1 MAFFPESSASC
12 LGQMTSQ
19 SCLYSSAHPGLLAY
33 NTAATNQNIYLAEK
47 MKMQTQGLMMPRLTA
62 MSAYSHGLYQQSI
75 ATANSVNFNE
85 HSWFPSIAMALDA
98 GQSTSKNMKPAIHGA
113 NFRSGYQDERNLKQS
128 STLAHPFYWRKRGNS
143 VPTEGMTRTR
153 DKYRVVYTEK
163 QRVGLEKEFK
173 TNKFIT
179 MQRKIEL
186 SKELDLSERQVLF
199 KVFHWARFLSFYPSF
214 YSLFIS
220 FLPSFFTNTHA
231 LQAFRL
237 HISTCSFV
245 VYV

>member
-1 MAFFPESSASC
+1 MAFYSESSASC
-12 LGQMTSQ
+12 LGQMADQ

-62 MSAYSHGLYQQSI
+62 MSAYSHGLYQYNI
-75 ATANSVNFNE
+75 ATGNSVNFNE
-85 HSWFPSIAMALDA
+85 SSWFPSIAMALDA
-98 GQSTSKNMKPAIHGA
+98 GHLQSYESTSQNVKPAIQGGTS
-113 NFRSGYQDERNLKQS
+113 FRSGYQDARNLKPS

-179 MQRKIEL
+179 MQRKMEI
-186 SKELDLSERQVLF
+186 SKELDLSERQVYF
-199 KVFHWARFLSFYPSF
+199 QVFY
-214 YSLFIS
+214 
-220 FLPSFFTNTHA
+220 
-231 LQAFRL
+231 
-237 HISTCSFV
+237 
-245 VYV
+245 

>member
-1 MAFFPESSASC
+1 MELFPESSASC
-12 LGQMTSQ
+12 LGQMTDQ

-47 MKMQTQGLMMPRLTA
+47 MKMQTQGLMMPRFTA
-62 MSAYSHGLYQQSI
+62 MSAYSNGLYQHSI

-85 HSWFPSIAMALDA
+85 NSWFPSIAMALDA
-98 GQSTSKNMKPAIHGA
+98 SHLHSYENNSQNVKPAIQGA
-113 NFRSGYQDERNLKQS
+113 NFRSGYQDARNLKPS

-179 MQRKIEL
+179 MQRKMEL
-186 SKELDLSERQVLF
+186 SKELDLSERQVYF
-199 KVFHWARFLSFYPSF
+199 QVFHLA
-214 YSLFIS
+214 
-220 FLPSFFTNTHA
+220 
-231 LQAFRL
+231 
-237 HISTCSFV
+237 
-245 VYV
+245 